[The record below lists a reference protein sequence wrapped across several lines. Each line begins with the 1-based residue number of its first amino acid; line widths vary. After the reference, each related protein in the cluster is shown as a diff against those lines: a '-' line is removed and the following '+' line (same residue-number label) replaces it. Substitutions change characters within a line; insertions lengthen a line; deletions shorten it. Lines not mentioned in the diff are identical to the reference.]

1 MSDMVTK
8 VAKVKK
14 IMRGLKATSSV
25 VIFLLSAGLGFLIG
39 ELTTP
44 KKEAKAEQT
53 QPQIEMTAE
62 TQEMELGM

>member
-1 MSDMVTK
+1 MSDIVSIGP
-8 VAKVKK
+8 KVKK
-14 IMRGLKATSSV
+14 IMRGLKATSAV

-44 KKEAKAEQT
+44 KKETKAEQT

-62 TQEMELGM
+62 TQEMEQGM